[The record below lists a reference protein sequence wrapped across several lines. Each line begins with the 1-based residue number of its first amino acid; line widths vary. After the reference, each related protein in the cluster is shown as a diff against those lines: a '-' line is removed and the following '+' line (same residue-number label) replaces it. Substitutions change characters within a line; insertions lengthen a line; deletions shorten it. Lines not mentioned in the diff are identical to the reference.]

1 MPRVS
6 LGMPV
11 YNGERFLEET
21 LDALLAQTFKD
32 FEVIISDNASTDRTQ
47 TICRSYMAKDARIRY
62 FRNET
67 NLGAAKNYNRV
78 FELSSG
84 DYFKWAAADDL
95 CAPEYL
101 AKCVAVLDQ
110 HPEVILC
117 YPKTTII
124 DAHGNILKPYED
136 GLDLRQ
142 PRVRDRYWQANHR
155 RGECNAVF
163 GVIRSSI
170 LRNTSLIGSY
180 IASDRVLL
188 TELALYGQFYELPDH
203 LFFRRQ
209 HPQASS
215 SNRSIESVQ
224 EFFDPKTKG
233 KICLYNWQ
241 HVFQHLATIKRAPL
255 QPVEKAQLVWIIL
268 YRAIAGRRRLGREI
282 WRALRQIV
290 SKRLPV

>member
-1 MPRVS
+1 MPRIS
-6 LGMPV
+6 IGMPV

-21 LDALLAQTFKD
+21 LNALLAQTFKD
-32 FEVIISDNASTDRTQ
+32 VEVIISDNASTDRTQ
-47 TICRSYMAKDARIRY
+47 AICHAYMSKDARIRY
-62 FRNET
+62 VRNET
-67 NLGAAKNYNRV
+67 NLGAAKNFNRV
-78 FELSSG
+78 FELSSSE
-84 DYFKWAAADDL
+84 YFKWAAADDL
-95 CAPEYL
+95 CAPDYL
-101 AKCVAVLDQ
+101 AKCVAVLDT

-124 DAHGNILKPYED
+124 DAHGNTLMLYED

-142 PRVRDRYWQANHR
+142 PRVRDRYWQANDR
-155 RGECNAVF
+155 RGECNAVL

-170 LRNTSLIGSY
+170 LRKTSLIGNY

-188 TELALYGQFYELPDH
+188 TELALYGQFYELPEH

-215 SNRSIESVQ
+215 SNKSIESLQ

-233 KICLYNWQ
+233 KICLYNWR
-241 HVFQHLATIKRAPL
+241 HVFQHLLTIKRAPL

-268 YRAIAGRRRLGREI
+268 YRAIAGRRLLMRELR
-282 WRALRQIV
+282 RALRQVV
-290 SKRLPV
+290 SN